1 MRLFVALDL
10 PDDIRG
16 CIARFMDGVRGFAP
30 EVRWVRPESMHL
42 TLKFLGETDEATA
55 QRVDQALGEI
65 RGQAPQLA
73 FRGTGFFPTP
83 RSARVFWIGIDA
95 DEHLAALAGKV
106 EHAMERLGFEREKR
120 AFSPHLTLA
129 RSGSGRPGNG
139 PEDKPNLRF
148 RRLQEKLAA
157 MPPPDFGTMT
167 PHEFFLYQSKLSPK
181 GSEYTRIA
189 SFKLG

>member
-1 MRLFVALDL
+1 MRLFVAI
-10 PDDIRG
+10 DIEDEVRKR
-16 CIARFMDGVRGFAP
+16 IERFLEGVRGFAP
-30 EVRWVRPESMHL
+30 EVRWVRPDSMHL

-55 QRVDQALGEI
+55 ERVQRALAHI
-65 RGQAPQLA
+65 RNEPGPIT

-83 RSARVFWIGIDA
+83 RSARVFWIGIEA
-95 DEHLAALAGKV
+95 DEHLAALAEKV
-106 EHAMERLGFEREKR
+106 EQVMEALGYEREKR

-129 RSGSGRPGNG
+129 RSGSGRPGRG
-139 PEDKPNLRF
+139 PEDKLNLRF

-167 PHEFFLYQSKLSPK
+167 PRAFFLYQSKLSPQ
-181 GSEYTRIA
+181 GSEYTKIA